1 MAVSYLLSF
10 GRGSKNTSHRKWYYI
25 SALSITLHK
34 TKTASLMLAK
44 VSCISW
50 VIGLLT
56 LSGGLFAQGK
66 WDQEPPD
73 LNRAEWKRLRSL
85 RKVRPLFWIGPLR
98 NKAVYGICLTPLGFR
113 EHYNA
118 VVNGLNL
125 EVLGIGTLF
134 TTFHSIIAPF
144 VMAESFDSMDTI
156 PEAYNFQVNGISLG
170 SGFVQRGVLNGIGV
184 GGGLIGKLNGISVGV
199 VNLMYRANGLVIG
212 DVGNAIAEMRG
223 LETALFN
230 VVAFRMHGVQVALI
244 VNEVRFRMRGVQ
256 VALFG
261 NVVSNDPILKD
272 SLPNKEKELID
283 LQVGGI
289 NVVSFSALGMQIG
302 LLNRVHGEH
311 EGIQIGL
318 GNMGNTLQGMQ
329 ISVAINSCGTLQ
341 GVQIGLVNEC
351 SSLRGVQIGL
361 LNFCEGRLSPFLRV
375 KLKDRRL
382 TTSEP
387 SSESLPRP
395 QRSFLVLASLSKDT
409 ASQSIQSLTDIGSPY
424 QR

>member
-1 MAVSYLLSF
+1 MAVLYLLSF
-10 GRGSKNTSHRKWYYI
+10 GWDKNTAHRKWYHI

-34 TKTASLMLAK
+34 TKTAFLMLAK
-44 VSCISW
+44 VNCISW

-66 WDQEPPD
+66 WDREPPD
-73 LNRAEWKRLRSL
+73 LSRAEWKHLRSL
-85 RKVRPLFWIGPLR
+85 RKVRPLFWIGPLQ
-98 NKAVYGICLTPLGFR
+98 NEAVYGICFTPLGFR

-125 EVLGIGTLF
+125 EVLGIGTVATAFSL
-134 TTFHSIIAPF
+134 SALSAVSRSF
-144 VMAESFDSMDTI
+144 VFMDTL
-156 PEAYNFQVNGISLG
+156 PEVYNFQVNGISLG
-170 SGFVQRGVLNGIGV
+170 TGFVQRGVLNGIGV

-199 VNLMYRANGLVIG
+199 VNLMDRANGLVIG

-230 VVAFRMHGVQVALI
+230 VVGFRMHGVQVALI

-272 SLPNKEKELID
+272 SLPNKEKELIG

-329 ISVAINSCGTLQ
+329 ISVAINSCRALQ
-341 GVQIGLVNEC
+341 GVQIGLANEC

-382 TTSEP
+382 MTSEP
-387 SSESLPRP
+387 PSESLP
-395 QRSFLVLASLSKDT
+395 
-409 ASQSIQSLTDIGSPY
+409 
-424 QR
+424 